1 MRLASR
7 VPGVVCGAAV
17 VAVMTVAA
25 NTPLTIYT
33 PDQALLR
40 LAWSARPERIE
51 RCRQQTAAELARL
64 PVHMR
69 QPVVCEGATA
79 RYRLTVVIDGT
90 PVTERVL
97 RAGGLR
103 HDRRLYVVEEIPL
116 RPGVADIEVRFDR
129 DDDGASARPGAPSA
143 SPLAGAVPPRL
154 SLREQVR
161 VAPREVVLITYG
173 PERRALISRQGSMS
187 AGR

>member
-1 MRLASR
+1 MSR
-7 VPGVVCGAAV
+7 GNRVLGVVCGAAV
-17 VAVMTVAA
+17 VAVVTVAA
-25 NTPLTIYT
+25 NTPLTIHA

-51 RCRQQTAAELARL
+51 KCRQQTAEELARL
-64 PVHMR
+64 PAHMR

-103 HDRRLYVVEEIPL
+103 HDRRLYVLEEIAL
-116 RPGVADIEVRFDR
+116 RPGVTDIEVRFDR

-143 SPLAGAVPPRL
+143 SPLADAVPPRL
-154 SLREQVR
+154 ALREQVR
-161 VAPREVVLITYG
+161 VAPREVVLITYAT
-173 PERRALISRQGSMS
+173 ERRALISRQGSVS
-187 AGR
+187 AAH